1 MRSWRAAV
9 TAALL
14 LLAASAAAQDVT
26 LRSPDGAVTVE
37 GTLLGFDGRYY
48 RVDTVYG
55 ELTVDGSGVL
65 CEGPGCPR
73 LAPFVAELRLS
84 GAPTVMDVL
93 IPALIESFARRSGFA
108 LERAEAGP
116 DRRSFTLRSP
126 EGERL
131 ARIHLRATTTD
142 EAFADLLAD
151 EADIAVAVR
160 RVRPEEAA
168 RAREAGLGDLTADAQ
183 RRVLALDALVPVVA
197 PGHPVRSIAPADL
210 VRVLSGDID
219 TWAALG
225 GPDAAITVHLRE
237 AGSGLAQ
244 VVADR
249 LLAPAGVILGAD
261 VVRHASDAALAE
273 AVAQDRLG
281 LGLARFA
288 RMGDAQP
295 LALTGP
301 CGRALRAER
310 RAIKMEDYPLPAPV
324 FLYLPRR
331 RLPEIARDFLAYM
344 QSAPAQ
350 IVVRRAGFVDQ
361 AAEEV
366 AIADQGVR
374 FANAI
379 SAAGAE
385 VPLSE
390 LQRLVETLRPMQRLT
405 TSFRFRPGSVE
416 LDAQS
421 RANVAR
427 LARAL
432 GAGRYD
438 GRALLF
444 AGFSDGQ
451 GPATTNRRIAL
462 RRAEAVREAVEAA
475 VTDADLSRVPV
486 GTDAFGEA
494 MPMAC
499 DDSAWGRQVNRRV
512 EVWVR

>member
-1 MRSWRAAV
+1 MRSGQRC
-9 TAALL
+9 
-14 LLAASAAAQDVT
+14 AAA
-26 LRSPDGAVTVE
+26 RS
-37 GTLLGFDGRYY
+37 GTCF
-48 RVDTVYG
+48 
-55 ELTVDGSGVL
+55 
-65 CEGPGCPR
+65 PP
-73 LAPFVAELRLS
+73 
-84 GAPTVMDVL
+84 
-93 IPALIESFARRSGFA
+93 PAL
-108 LERAEAGP
+108 P
-116 DRRSFTLRSP
+116 
-126 EGERL
+126 
-131 ARIHLRATTTD
+131 
-142 EAFADLLAD
+142 AD
-151 EADIAVAVR
+151 
-160 RVRPEEAA
+160 VRPGGTRSWAA
-168 RAREAGLGDLTADAQ
+168 R
-183 RRVLALDALVPVVA
+183 
-197 PGHPVRSIAPADL
+197 
-210 VRVLSGDID
+210 
-219 TWAALG
+219 G
-225 GPDAAITVHLRE
+225 GPDGGITVRLRA
-237 AGSGLAQ
+237 AGWGLAE

-249 LLAPAGVILGAD
+249 LLAPADATLGAD
-261 VVRHASDAALAE
+261 VVRHASDAALAK
-273 AVAQDRLG
+273 AVAEDRLG

-350 IVVRRAGFVDQ
+350 IVIRRAGFVDQ

-366 AIADQGVR
+366 VIADQGAR

-379 SAAGAE
+379 AAAGPE

-390 LQRLVETLRPMQRLT
+390 LQRLVATLRPMRRLT

-432 GAGRYD
+432 RAGRYD
-438 GRALLF
+438 GRTLLF

-451 GPATTNRRIAL
+451 GPATTNRRLAQ
-462 RRAEAVREAVEAA
+462 RRAEAVRAAVEAA
-475 VTDADLSRVPV
+475 VGDADLSRVAV

>member
-1 MRSWRAAV
+1 MRSWRAAL

-14 LLAASAAAQDVT
+14 LLATAAAAQDVT
-26 LRSPDGAVTVE
+26 LRSPDGEVAIE

-55 ELTVDGSGVL
+55 ELTVDSSGVL
-65 CEGPGCPR
+65 CEGPGCPG
-73 LAPFVAELRLS
+73 LEPFVAELRLS
-84 GAPTVMDVL
+84 GAPAVTDVL
-93 IPALIESFARRSGFA
+93 IPALIEGFARRSGFA
-108 LERAEAGP
+108 LERTEVGP
-116 DRRSFTLRSP
+116 DRRRFALRAP

-131 ARIHLRATTTD
+131 ARIHLRATTTN

-151 EADIAVAVR
+151 EADIAIAVR
-160 RVRPEEAA
+160 AVRPEEAA
-168 RAREAGLGDLTADAQ
+168 RAREAGLGDLTADGQ

-197 PGHPVRSIAPADL
+197 PGHPVRAIAPAEL
-210 VRVLSGDID
+210 LRVLSGDIRS
-219 TWAALG
+219 WAALG
-225 GPDAAITVHLRE
+225 GPDAPITLHLRA

-249 LLAPAGVILGAD
+249 LLAPADVTLGAD

-273 AVAQDRLG
+273 AVARDRLG

-350 IVVRRAGFVDQ
+350 IVIRRAGFVDQ

-366 AIADQGVR
+366 AIADQGAR

-379 SAAGAE
+379 AAAGPE

-390 LQRLVETLRPMQRLT
+390 LQRLVATLRPMRRLT
-405 TSFRFRPGSVE
+405 TSFRFRPGAVE

-438 GRALLF
+438 GRELLF
-444 AGFSDGQ
+444 VGFSDGQ
-451 GPATTNRRIAL
+451 GPAPTNRRIAQ
-462 RRAEAVREAVEAA
+462 RRAEAVRAAVEAA
-475 VTDADLSRVPV
+475 VRDADLAQVDL